1 MTNYPAFY
9 NLYFHKSYGNDNE
22 YEQYLLRNRDNKKE
36 SLSKI
41 FADGMSFQGA
51 IALLKSEKY
60 PKYSQMFYV
69 YRKDD
74 GNTINIEFTKCFTED
89 DREIFV
95 KNEDGKF
102 NDCIFCSFNVKKTIF
117 DECTWGTITFFK
129 NSGV

>member
-1 MTNYPAFY
+1 M
-9 NLYFHKSYGNDNE
+9 
-22 YEQYLLRNRDNKKE
+22 LRNIDNKKE

-102 NDCIFCSFNVKKTIF
+102 NDCIFCSFEPCTFFDVKTLKRK
-117 DECTWGTITFFK
+117 DLGGTITFFK